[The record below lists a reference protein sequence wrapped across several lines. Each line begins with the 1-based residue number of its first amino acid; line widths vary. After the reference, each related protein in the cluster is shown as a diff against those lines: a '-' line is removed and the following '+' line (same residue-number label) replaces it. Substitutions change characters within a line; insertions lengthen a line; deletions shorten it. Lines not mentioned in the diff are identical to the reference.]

1 MRILLRGLV
10 MLNFKRFLAPKVQT
24 RARAQARAFFLDGAA
39 KKTSSVFPTLE
50 FFCEILKIRFRLRNN
65 WSERLVVKLVDSV
78 TSRHGAQIDQEEL

>member
-1 MRILLRGLV
+1 

-24 RARAQARAFFLDGAA
+24 RAQARAFFLDGAA

-65 WSERLVVKLVDSV
+65 WNKRLEVNSSTQSLVDTALTGPKLIRKNYRS
-78 TSRHGAQIDQEEL
+78 SGKIGS